1 MRILLFILPIIASFN
16 LNAQAK
22 VTKYYN
28 AAWLETSKDKA
39 AFYADFVKE
48 GDNYSCTSYY
58 INTSIVRG
66 KSIYPDTLMQS
77 PIGAQILYFK
87 NGHTEDSSY
96 FENNELKYQY
106 VYYANNKLMLH
117 YYLPANKK
125 EGVAEGYDES
135 GEKIKNYIFEKEAEF
150 KGGQKGWANYII
162 KNAAGDLQVKSDTV
176 VTANVVVEFIVDEN
190 GDVIKAKILKS
201 SGYKIV
207 DNDALRLIGDSPPWN
222 CAIQYNK
229 PVKAYRR
236 QPITYMLKPE
246 KK

>member
-1 MRILLFILPIIASFN
+1 MRISLFFLPIMASFN

-28 AAWLETSKDKA
+28 AAWLETSKEKA
-39 AFYADFVKE
+39 AFFANFVKD

-58 INTSIVRG
+58 INTSLVRG
-66 KSIYPDTLMQS
+66 RSTYPDTMMQS
-77 PIGAQILYFK
+77 PVGMQVLYFK
-87 NGHTEDSSY
+87 NGHAEDSSY
-96 FENNELKYQY
+96 FENNQVKYQY
-106 VYYANNKLMLH
+106 VYYSNSKLKFH
-117 YYLPANKK
+117 YYLPTDKK

-150 KGGQKGWANYII
+150 KGGQKAWTNYIV
-162 KNAAGDLQVKSDTV
+162 KNAGRDLQVKSDTNV
-176 VTANVVVEFIVDEN
+176 IASVVVEFIVDEN
-190 GDVIKAKILKS
+190 GDVIKPKILKS

-229 PVKAYRR
+229 PVKALRI
-236 QPITYMLKPE
+236 QPISYMLKGV

>member
-1 MRILLFILPIIASFN
+1 MRILVFISLLITSFN

-28 AAWLETSKDKA
+28 AAWLETSNDKA
-39 AFYADFVKE
+39 AFYAEFVKD
-48 GDNYSCTSYY
+48 GNNYTCTSYY
-58 INTSIVRG
+58 INTTIVRG
-66 KSIYPDTLMQS
+66 KSTYPDTMMQS
-77 PIGAQILYFK
+77 PIGMQVLYFK

-96 FENNELKYQY
+96 FEDNEMKYQY
-106 VYYANNKLMLH
+106 VYYPNNKLMLH

-125 EGVAEGYDES
+125 EGIAEGYDES

-150 KGGQKGWANYII
+150 KGGQKAWTNYLV
-162 KNAAGDLQVKSDTV
+162 KNAAKDLQVKSDTA
-176 VTANVVVEFIVDEN
+176 VTASVVVEFIVDEN
-190 GDVIKAKILKS
+190 GDVIKPKILTS

-207 DNDALRLIGDSPPWN
+207 DNDALRLISDSPPWN
-222 CAIQYNK
+222 GAIQYNK

-236 QPITYMLKPE
+236 QPISYMLKPE